1 MRGHLII
8 SIAIAL
14 GTAACGNHKEVEAA
28 KHSLYDTDFAVVFS
42 AALDATR
49 ELYPNL
55 EEHPGAGS
63 VATAWHQVQYASDG
77 EDLSNPTTVN
87 PQGMG
92 GQGTSPGAAAGGMPQ
107 RLAYKRYYIR
117 FDVKVAGGRPWRVKV
132 AGHAASWE
140 PGAAMPVEL
149 HGVAKPAWLEPRVEA
164 LQVAIWK
171 KVKPFA
177 IPMKPEDK
185 ATPEDELPKTDP
197 AQFSD
202 VPTAAA
208 KRLATLKDAA
218 SRRDFALLRPQVADD
233 VKWSLGADP
242 GADVALAMWQADPE
256 TLEGMSKIIGG
267 VCVAAED
274 KKSVRCPAT
283 PKPGEY
289 QLTLELRG
297 DSWKLAAYVKA
308 E

>member
-8 SIAIAL
+8 AVAL
-14 GTAACGNHKEVEAA
+14 ATAACGNHKEVEAA

-77 EDLSNPTTVN
+77 EDLANPTTVN
-87 PQGMG
+87 PTGVG
-92 GQGTSPGAAAGGMPQ
+92 GQGNSPGSTAAGMPT

-132 AGHAASWE
+132 SGHAASWE

-149 HGVAKPAWLEPRVEA
+149 HGIAKPAWLQPRVEA
-164 LQVAIWK
+164 LMVAIYK
-171 KVKPFA
+171 KVKPYA
-177 IPMKPEDK
+177 IPMKEEDK
-185 ATPEDELPKTDP
+185 QATPEDELPRTDP

-208 KRLATLKDAA
+208 KRLALLKDAA
-218 SRRDFALLRPQVADD
+218 SRRDFGLLRPQVADD
-233 VKWSLGADP
+233 VRWSLGAEP
-242 GADVALAMWQADPE
+242 GADVALAMWQADPD
-256 TLEGMSKIIGG
+256 TLEGMARLIGAT
-267 VCVAAED
+267 CVATAD
-274 KKSVRCPAT
+274 KKTVKCPADT
-283 PKPGEY
+283 KPGDY
-289 QLTLELRG
+289 QLVLELRG
-297 DSWKLAAYVKA
+297 DSWKVASYIKS

>member
-8 SIAIAL
+8 TIAL
-14 GTAACGNHKEVEAA
+14 ATAACGNHKDVEAA
-28 KHSLYDTDFAVVFS
+28 KHSLYDTDFAVVYS

-55 EEHPGAGS
+55 EDHPGAGS

-87 PQGMG
+87 PTGVG
-92 GQGTSPGAAAGGMPQ
+92 GQGTGGAAGAAGMPQ

-132 AGHAASWE
+132 NGHAASWE

-149 HGVAKPAWLEPRVEA
+149 HGVAKPSWLEPRVEA
-164 LQVAIWK
+164 LMVAIYK
-171 KVKPFA
+171 RVKPYA
-177 IPMKPEDK
+177 IPMKAEDK
-185 ATPEDELPKTDP
+185 AATPEDELPRTDP
-197 AQFSD
+197 ALFAD

-208 KRLATLKDAA
+208 KRLGLLKDAA

-233 VKWSLGADP
+233 VRWSLGAEP
-242 GADVALAMWQADPE
+242 GADVALAMWQADPD
-256 TLEGMSKIIGG
+256 TLDGMARLIGAS
-267 VCVAAED
+267 CIATPD
-274 KKSVRCPAT
+274 KKSVKCPAT
-283 PKPGEY
+283 PKPGDY
-289 QLTLELRG
+289 QLVLELRG
-297 DSWKLAAYVKA
+297 DSWKLASYIKL